1 MSEDLDIPVFLLTKG
16 FGKLKL
22 GVISQG
28 KGTYMK
34 RPNFNQQGFTLVEL
48 IFVLAIIVTLASI
61 FLPLAMSKFSES
73 KTAATTSSID
83 AIAAALTNFFGDMDH
98 FPTCNSSDCDS
109 FTKDNND
116 LKFLA
121 FGTGSAELSD
131 EYPATPFST
140 GSGSDWALSL
150 NDDAVVA
157 RNNAFNHLAAN
168 NPNADGTIGG
178 AGVDYNTSKWKG
190 PYISKISKDPFGF
203 AYIAGVGAMEK
214 DGSKIASTSKGWI
227 LSAGPD
233 GVLDTASTASVLS
246 NDDIG
251 YIFFT
256 K

>member
-1 MSEDLDIPVFLLTKG
+1 
-16 FGKLKL
+16 
-22 GVISQG
+22 
-28 KGTYMK
+28 MK
-34 RPNFNQQGFTLVEL
+34 RANFRQGGFTLVEL

-61 FLPLAMSKFSES
+61 FLPLAMSKFSQS
-73 KTAATTSSID
+73 KNAATTSSID
-83 AIAAALTNFFGDMDH
+83 AIAAALTNFFGDLDH
-98 FPTCNSSDCDS
+98 FPTCHSSDCNPLNS
-109 FTKDNND
+109 TKND

-131 EYPATPFST
+131 EYPATPFGT
-140 GSGSDWALSL
+140 GSGADWALSV

-168 NPNADGTIGG
+168 NPGANGTAGEADI
-178 AGVDYNTSKWKG
+178 DYSTKKWQG
-190 PYISKISKDPFGF
+190 PYIAKIGKDPFGF
-203 AYIAGVGAMEK
+203 AYIAGVGAMENK
-214 DGSKIASTSKGWI
+214 GTPIATGAKGWI

-233 GVLDTASTASVLS
+233 GVLDTGSTTSVLS

>member
-1 MSEDLDIPVFLLTKG
+1 
-16 FGKLKL
+16 
-22 GVISQG
+22 
-28 KGTYMK
+28 MK
-34 RPNFNQQGFTLVEL
+34 RPNFRQGGFTLVEL

-61 FLPLAMSKFSES
+61 FLPLAMSKFSQS
-73 KTAATTSSID
+73 KEAATTSSID
-83 AIAAALTNFFGDMDH
+83 AIAAALTNFFGDLDR
-98 FPTCNSSDCDS
+98 FPTCNSDDCDP

-131 EYPATPFST
+131 EYPATPAVT
-140 GSGSDWALSL
+140 GSGSDWALSTS
-150 NDDAVVA
+150 DDGVVA

-168 NPNADGTIGG
+168 NPGANGTAGEADI
-178 AGVDYNTSKWKG
+178 DYKSSKWKG
-190 PYISKISKDPFGF
+190 PYLAKIAVDPFGF

-214 DGSKIASTSKGWI
+214 DGSPITTGSKGWI
-227 LSAGPD
+227 LSGGPD

>member
-1 MSEDLDIPVFLLTKG
+1 
-16 FGKLKL
+16 
-22 GVISQG
+22 
-28 KGTYMK
+28 MK
-34 RPNFNQQGFTLVEL
+34 RPDFRQKGFTLVEL

-61 FLPLAMSKFSES
+61 FLPLAMSKFADS
-73 KTAATTSSID
+73 KNATATSSID
-83 AIAAALTNFFGDMDH
+83 AIAAALTNFFGDLDH
-98 FPTCNSSDCDS
+98 FPTCNSSDCDPFS
-109 FTKDNND
+109 SANND

-131 EYPATPFST
+131 EYPSTLPST
-140 GSGSDWALSL
+140 GSGSDWALST

-157 RNNAFNHLAAN
+157 RNNAFNHLVAN
-168 NPNADGTIGG
+168 NPGANGT
-178 AGVDYNTSKWKG
+178 AGEAGLDYKSSKWKG
-190 PYISKISKDPFGF
+190 PYISKLAKDPFGF

-214 DGSKIASTSKGWI
+214 DGSPVVTGAKGWI

-233 GVLDTASTASVLS
+233 GVLDTSAAASVLS